1 MIVALQRREF
11 CGYWLRNN
19 STRND
24 LTIVFNLCPVKCH
37 LLLSTVVSFLALLE
51 KSCPF
56 CYIEELASW
65 SANMLLTVRQ
75 VLSYQKLIYMI
86 YLYFFTRCI
95 FVCNPVL
102 KNDKINSQSSHVFHA
117 FIVFHINFS
126 HACQICHLE
135 GRLKAFEK
143 QKKDIIPST

>member
-1 MIVALQRREF
+1 MSSIAV
-11 CGYWLRNN
+11 N
-19 STRND
+19 SGIIPR
-24 LTIVFNLCPVKCH
+24 LVGEVLS
-37 LLLSTVVSFLALLE
+37 LLLYRGACFLVS
-51 KSCPF
+51 K
-56 CYIEELASW
+56 I
-65 SANMLLTVRQ
+65 NMLLTVRQ

>member
-1 MIVALQRREF
+1 MSSIAV
-11 CGYWLRNN
+11 N
-19 STRND
+19 SGIIPR
-24 LTIVFNLCPVKCH
+24 LVGEVLS
-37 LLLSTVVSFLALLE
+37 LLLYRGACFLVSKYAIDSEASLI
-51 KSCPF
+51 KS
-56 CYIEELASW
+56 
-65 SANMLLTVRQ
+65 
-75 VLSYQKLIYMI
+75 KLIYMI

-143 QKKDIIPST
+143 QKKDIIPSS